1 MAVVT
6 EGQLAPSVEGGTPL
20 CDAPSDCAE
29 TGVNTSLASAKSVT
43 LNLITGGFG
52 IGIFSL
58 PWSMAGAS
66 LIPGLLTII
75 AVVAVNVGTISILI
89 EGADKY
95 QAFDLGSLLSN
106 LPKRIS
112 LFAQTLTNISV
123 WAVLFVTQVGYTNV
137 MADAVMSMTAGT
149 NIFDRKLATVLVSIV
164 VLPICFLNQKYL
176 NFTSTFAVL
185 VNLYIFLVMASS
197 PKNTDGACLLGA
209 GTGTIS
215 MISCMMQAIVIQM
228 CVLPMYAELEG
239 RSPRKFGRVVRHSF
253 STLALIFCAF
263 AGVGYLTYGP
273 NVKGNILD
281 SLPKNAWG
289 KAATV
294 GAGLCMGGVYPIFQ
308 QAMVAPVWNMEGLR
322 FRRVWYA
329 MAIVITITLTTL
341 AALRFRDIAA
351 LNVMTG
357 AFCAVIFV
365 AFIPSLIGLT
375 MLGRTSRKWR
385 AVMLILLSVG
395 SVAGILGLV
404 FKDNYSG
411 ELDNQCMWSL

>member
-1 MAVVT
+1 MTLLT
-6 EGQLAPSVEGGTPL
+6 EGQVAPNVEGGTPL
-20 CDAPSDCAE
+20 CDAAHDSAE
-29 TGVNTSLASAKSVT
+29 TTVNTSLASARSIT

-66 LIPGLLTII
+66 LVPGLLTII
-75 AVVAVNVGTISILI
+75 AVVAVNVGTISILV

-95 QAFDLGSLLSN
+95 QAFDLGALLSN

-112 LFAQTLTNISV
+112 FFAQTLTNISV

-149 NIFDRKLATVLVSIV
+149 GLDRKLATVLVSIV

-185 VNLYIFLVMASS
+185 VNLYIFAVMASS

-239 RSPRKFGRVVRHSF
+239 RSPRKFRRVVRHSF
-253 STLALIFCAF
+253 SALAVVFCAF

-273 NVKGNILD
+273 KVNGNILD
-281 SLPKNAWG
+281 SLPKTGWG
-289 KAATV
+289 KAAKV

-308 QAMVAPVWNMEGLR
+308 QAMVAPVWNMEGLVY
-322 FRRVWYA
+322 RRVWYA
-329 MAIVITITLTTL
+329 MAVVITIALTTL

-351 LNVMTG
+351 LNVITG

-365 AFIPSLIGLT
+365 AVIPSLIGLT
-375 MLGRTSRKWR
+375 MLDKNSRKWR
-385 AVMLILLSVG
+385 AVMLTLLLGG

-404 FKDNYSG
+404 FKDNYSA
-411 ELDNQCMWSL
+411 ELDNQCMLSL